1 MNVCS
6 GFVVSSVIRGVASN
20 KIWSIA
26 RSKNIIYQVCRPLFF
41 RQMAIIIF
49 SNEELLLV
57 ACQLDCIGD
66 ESSNNQPDVISWRH
80 SVVMSQV
87 SRVTPRYSG
96 YPGQW
101 PSSEQVLT
109 NKTQLRARSIK
120 RQKIRQRKL
129 LCSPKLIFLAGHSWL
144 IVVTTFSLH

>member
-1 MNVCS
+1 MNVCF
-6 GFVVSSVIRGVASN
+6 GFVVSSVSRGAASN

-49 SNEELLLV
+49 SNEEVLLV
-57 ACQLDCIGD
+57 ACHLDCIGD

-109 NKTQLRARSIK
+109 NKTQLRGRSIK

>member
-1 MNVCS
+1 MFAPALLSHQLAGAQLLTKSEVLPDPKILS
-6 GFVVSSVIRGVASN
+6 IKFV
-20 KIWSIA
+20 
-26 RSKNIIYQVCRPLFF
+26 RPLFF

-109 NKTQLRARSIK
+109 NKTQLRGRSIK

-129 LCSPKLIFLAGHSWL
+129 LCSPKLIFLAGHS
-144 IVVTTFSLH
+144 